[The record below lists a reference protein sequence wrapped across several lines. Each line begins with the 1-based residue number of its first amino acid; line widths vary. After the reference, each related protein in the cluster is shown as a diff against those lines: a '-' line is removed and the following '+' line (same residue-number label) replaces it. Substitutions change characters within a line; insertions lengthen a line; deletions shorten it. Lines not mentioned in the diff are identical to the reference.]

1 MFSDMVPGIFL
12 SFRHTLPT
20 TLIARERYAARVPA
34 SEAWAAELFMDE
46 QGIEPADL
54 FDAGILGTLERCEA
68 GVLRRWQARQ
78 APPDRG
84 VGAGGSHRAHASWK
98 AWWEVAS

>member
-20 TLIARERYAARVPA
+20 TLIARELCTALLPA
-34 SEAWAAELFMDE
+34 SGAWAAELFMDE

-54 FDAGILGTLERCEA
+54 FDAGILGALERGEA
-68 GVLRRWQARQ
+68 GVLRRWPARQ

-98 AWWEVAS
+98 AWRKVVS